1 MEAKEFLLI
10 KQSSDDTN
18 IGVPSALTVGG
29 LGVGAYNTH
38 RYFKTIGDY
47 SNKANLPDNLKSNAR
62 FNRANKWLA
71 IGGLGIGAYNGVK
84 TLDNFTNKTKNFE
97 GIV

>member
-1 MEAKEFLLI
+1 MEAKRFLLV

-18 IGVPSALTVGG
+18 IGLPAASTIGG

-38 RYFKTIGDY
+38 RYFKTLGDY
-47 SNKANLPDNLKSNAR
+47 KNKDNLPENLKSNAK

-71 IGGLGIGAYNGVK
+71 IGGLGFGLYNGVK
-84 TLDNFTNKTKNFE
+84 TLNNFSNKTKNFE